1 MAQQFDVIV
10 IGAGPAGY
18 HAAIRSAQLGL
29 KTACIEKWRSKDGK
43 TVLGGTCL
51 NVGCIPSKTL
61 LDTSH
66 KYSEAVHDFDDLGIK
81 TEAIAI
87 DVPAM
92 MVRKD
97 NIVNR
102 LTQGVAAL
110 FKANGVETL
119 AGSALVRAGSTVEL
133 TDGEGNQSLLT
144 ADHIII
150 ATGSVPVEIAACP
163 LDGALIVDSS
173 GALAFQSVPKKLAVI
188 GAGIIGLELG
198 SVWNRFGSE
207 VVILEALDE
216 ILPGADQQV
225 AKEAL
230 KQLSGQGLDIRL
242 GTRVTGTEVSDD
254 QVNLHYSDAE
264 GDRQESFDQLIV
276 AVGRKPC
283 VDHLLAADSGV
294 AQDEGG
300 FIQVDELCDSP
311 VAGIHAVG
319 DVVRGPM
326 LAHKGMAEGIMVAER
341 IAGQQTLVNYD
352 CIPAV
357 IYTHP
362 EVAWVG
368 RNEQQLK
375 EAGIE
380 YSIGMFPFSVSGRAM
395 AANQTAGFVK
405 VIAAADTDRLLGVH
419 VIGAQASE
427 LIAQAVSAMEFG
439 ASAEDIG
446 LTMFAH
452 PTLSEAFH
460 EANLAVDGQAIH
472 ISNRRR
478 RK

>member
-1 MAQQFDVIV
+1 MTEKFDVIV

-29 KTACIEKWRSKDGK
+29 KTACIEKWRNKEGK
-43 TVLGGTCL
+43 AVLGGTCL

-66 KYSEAVHDFDDLGIK
+66 KYSEAVHDFIEMGIK
-81 TEAIAI
+81 SESVCI

-92 MVRKD
+92 MARKD
-97 NIVNR
+97 KIVTR

-119 AGSALVRAGSTVEL
+119 AGSALLQAGSAIEF
-133 TDGEGNQSLLT
+133 TDNEGNRSQLA
-144 ADHIII
+144 ADHIVV
-150 ATGSVPVEIAACP
+150 ATGSVAVQIPACP
-163 LDGALIVDSS
+163 LDGNLIVDSS
-173 GALAFQSVPKKLAVI
+173 GALEFQSVPQKLGVI

-198 SVWNRFGSE
+198 SVWSRLGSE
-207 VVILEALDE
+207 VVILEAMDE
-216 ILPGADQQV
+216 FLPLADRQV

-230 KQLSGQGLDIRL
+230 KQLSNQGLDIRL
-242 GTRVTGTEVSDD
+242 GTQVTKSEIENEQVS
-254 QVNLHYSDAE
+254 LHCSDAE
-264 GDRQESFDQLIV
+264 GTRQELFDQLIV

-283 VDHLLAADSGV
+283 VDNLLTADSGIV
-294 AQDEGG
+294 LDQGG
-300 FIQVDELCDSP
+300 FIQVDEFCNTT
-311 VAGIHAVG
+311 VTGIYAVG

-341 IAGQQTLVNYD
+341 IAGQQTVVNYD

-368 RNEQQLK
+368 SNEQQLQDS
-375 EAGIE
+375 GVE
-380 YSIGMFPFSVSGRAM
+380 YTLGLFPFSANGRAM
-395 AANQTAGFVK
+395 AAGQTSGFVK
-405 VIAAADTDRLLGVH
+405 VIAAADTDRILGVH

-427 LIAQAVSAMEFG
+427 LIAQAVTAMEFG

-452 PTLSEAFH
+452 PTLSEVFH
-460 EANLAVDGQAIH
+460 EANLAVAGQAIH
-472 ISNRRR
+472 ISNRRK